1 MYLLEIDYICHVINK
16 YKMAKMDINRLKVVL
31 AKKKEPTN
39 GWQNNMVKTLLLFQS
54 GALTLLSQDWKL

>member
-1 MYLLEIDYICHVINK
+1 
-16 YKMAKMDINRLKVVL
+16 MAKKEINRLKVVL